1 MASVTNKTRDDYN
14 NSLDNLYIKNRET
27 IISWLDEIKKSEN
40 QKDGKIP
47 GLFMKSL
54 TKIKTDG
61 EVYNLILQWIKD
73 NRDKFA
79 DYDFT
84 GVPDSTFVSLDN
96 SNFIRKYQLRSWIPI
111 DILKKYNISKNP
123 NAVDYLK
130 DYRDLIKW
138 NYLSANPNAIEL
150 LREKA
155 EEENNVERFDLSRM
169 ADYKK
174 LDWKNLSAN
183 PGTVELLKQY
193 RRNIKWDRLSEN
205 TNLEAIELLKEKIEK
220 ESKMKESELV
230 RLKDE
235 DKIDWNQLCLHP

>member
-1 MASVTNKTRDDYN
+1 MTSLSEEKINKSLEEIYLQDN
-14 NSLDNLYIKNRET
+14 NKIIK
-27 IISWLDEIKKSEN
+27 WLDEIKKPEN

-96 SNFIRKYQLRSWIPI
+96 SNVIRKYQLRSWIPMN
-111 DILKKYNISKNP
+111 ILKNYNISKNP

-138 NYLSANPNAIEL
+138 NDLSANPNAIEL

>member
-1 MASVTNKTRDDYN
+1 MTSLSEEKINKSLEEIYLQDN
-14 NSLDNLYIKNRET
+14 NKIIK
-27 IISWLDEIKKSEN
+27 WLDEIKKPEN
-40 QKDGKIP
+40 QNDGKIP

-96 SNFIRKYQLRSWIPI
+96 SNVIRKYQLRSWIHMN
-111 DILKKYNISKNP
+111 ILKNYNISKNP

-138 NYLSANPNAIEL
+138 NDLSANPNAIEL

-155 EEENNVERFDLSRM
+155 
-169 ADYKK
+169 
-174 LDWKNLSAN
+174 
-183 PGTVELLKQY
+183 
-193 RRNIKWDRLSEN
+193 RRRK
-205 TNLEAIELLKEKIEK
+205 
-220 ESKMKESELV
+220 
-230 RLKDE
+230 
-235 DKIDWNQLCLHP
+235 